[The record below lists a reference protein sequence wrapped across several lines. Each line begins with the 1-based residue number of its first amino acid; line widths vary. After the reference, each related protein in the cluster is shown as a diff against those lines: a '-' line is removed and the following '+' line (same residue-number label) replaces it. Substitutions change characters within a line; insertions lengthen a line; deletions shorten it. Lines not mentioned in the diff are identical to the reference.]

1 MSDYEP
7 AELDAL
13 FVRCRNLL
21 GPERFE
27 SVVNSPQRWSGFWTA
42 LEAAIK
48 NNGDHP
54 AKVSDVQIEG
64 VFTVAVEIWPF
75 ELEAFADDDL
85 NDGAS

>member
-1 MSDYEP
+1 MSDYDP

-21 GPERFE
+21 GPETFE
-27 SVVNSPQRWSGFWTA
+27 SVVNSPPRWSAFATG

-48 NNGDHP
+48 NNDGNP

-64 VFTVAVEIWPF
+64 AFKVAVEIWPF
-75 ELEAFADDDL
+75 ELEAFASDYL

>member
-1 MSDYEP
+1 MSNYNP

-13 FVRCRNLL
+13 FIRCRSLL
-21 GPERFE
+21 GPETFE
-27 SVVNSPQRWSGFWTA
+27 SVVNSPPRWSGFATA

-48 NNGDHP
+48 NNGDDP

-64 VFTVAVEIWPF
+64 AFNVAVEIWPF
-75 ELEAFADDDL
+75 ELEAFANSYY